1 LNYFDAEEDKISPP
15 LATSERKKV
24 TKHKKKVKVN
34 SDSGSDDLN
43 MSSVSSGTI
52 NSNCSPEQLK
62 KKAEKRIIKVRKA
75 LKMTLKEEAL
85 KTLKY
90 DTKMI
95 KSKINMYGD
104 ADDDDLNFLEEKLED
119 LIMKIDA
126 QIEERRVVDRKLR
139 QLPRGRIM
147 VWDTGVESY
156 NDFKRQMQDMLIYD
170 SDSLRLST
178 LKDQIRGKDKG
189 FIAYPA

>member
-1 LNYFDAEEDKISPP
+1 M
-15 LATSERKKV
+15 ATSERKKV
-24 TKHKKKVKVN
+24 TKFKKKLKVN

-90 DTKMI
+90 DKKMI
-95 KSKINMYGD
+95 KAKINM
-104 ADDDDLNFLEEKLED
+104 
-119 LIMKIDA
+119 
-126 QIEERRVVDRKLR
+126 
-139 QLPRGRIM
+139 
-147 VWDTGVESY
+147 
-156 NDFKRQMQDMLIYD
+156 
-170 SDSLRLST
+170 
-178 LKDQIRGKDKG
+178 
-189 FIAYPA
+189 